1 MTEEKLSRQQMKSLN
16 FWCGQISIVLRQEGM
31 TMNKVI
37 EIMKNFELPPT
48 KEVVKELVFKPI
60 MTALFKKTSTTELCR
75 KKEIDDISQ
84 TMIMNFGKWGITLP
98 PFPSEEEIISKQREE
113 EDKKQLEEENVS
125 NKNNFKNK

>member
-1 MTEEKLSRQQMKSLN
+1 MEEEKLSRQQMKSLN
-16 FWCGQISIVLRQEGM
+16 FWCGQIATVLRESGM

-125 NKNNFKNK
+125 DKNNFKNK

>member
-1 MTEEKLSRQQMKSLN
+1 MEEEKLSRQQMKSLN
-16 FWCGQISIVLRQEGM
+16 FWCGQISTVLRREGM

-75 KKEIDDISQ
+75 KKEIDDNSQ

-125 NKNNFKNK
+125 DKNNFKNK

>member
-1 MTEEKLSRQQMKSLN
+1 
-16 FWCGQISIVLRQEGM
+16 
-31 TMNKVI
+31 
-37 EIMKNFELPPT
+37 MKNFELPPT

-113 EDKKQLEEENVS
+113 EDKKQLEEENEKQKR
-125 NKNNFKNK
+125 N

>member
-1 MTEEKLSRQQMKSLN
+1 MAEEKLSRQQMKSLN
-16 FWCGQISIVLRQEGM
+16 FWCGQISTVLRQEGM

-113 EDKKQLEEENVS
+113 EDKKAVEKQLEEE
-125 NKNNFKNK
+125 KNGRKI

>member
-1 MTEEKLSRQQMKSLN
+1 MEEEKLSRQQMKSLN
-16 FWCGQISIVLRQEGM
+16 FWCGQISTVLRQEGM

-125 NKNNFKNK
+125 DKNNFKNK

>member
-1 MTEEKLSRQQMKSLN
+1 MEEEKLTNQQRKALHL
-16 FWCGQISIVLRQEGM
+16 WCGQIATVLRESGM

-125 NKNNFKNK
+125 DKNNFKNK